1 MKKIGLITYH
11 GADNYGSLLQSYAL
25 LRTLN
30 NLAGMDAE
38 LVNFISDEQKEMY
51 SLFFPCNSVKNLV
64 KNAYVLLQHYNIRKE
79 KIKLFDA
86 FREQYLGIEKKNSFS
101 VISDEN
107 VEKYEVLVCGSDQI
121 WNIRIKDFYDYYMLS
136 FSDKAKKIS
145 YAASMGGVDLELK
158 EDEKKKI
165 GELLKDFSAISVREN
180 ICKSMIQEC
189 TDKEVVTNIDPVF
202 LLERN
207 EWDKIAKGRIV
218 QQEYIFFYS
227 VDYNEDSVRI
237 AKWYAQKYNLPVYVL
252 HTSWK
257 SYVVCKEGM
266 KWAEIQGI
274 EDFISLI
281 KYAKFVISGSFHGTA
296 FSILYNKPFF
306 RVQKRKNDTEL
317 IVDDRIR
324 TLFEKLQIS
333 DREINIFNY
342 KEMENKL
349 FDIDYSRVNE
359 LIKKERQFSIDYIE
373 NAVKF

>member
-30 NLAGMDAE
+30 NLDDMDAE

-51 SLFFPCNSVKNLV
+51 SIFFPCNSIKNMV
-64 KNAYVLLQHYNIRKE
+64 KNAYILMKHYNIRKE
-79 KIKLFDA
+79 KMKLFNT
-86 FREQYLGIEKKNSFS
+86 FREQYLKAKNEDSYNVITDEK
-101 VISDEN
+101 VA
-107 VEKYEVLVCGSDQI
+107 KYDILVCGSDQI

-136 FSDKAKKIS
+136 FADNVKKIS
-145 YAASMGGVDLELK
+145 YAASMGGVDLALK
-158 EDEKKKI
+158 DDEKEKI
-165 GELLKDFSAISVREN
+165 EKLLNDFSAISVREN
-180 ICKSMIQEC
+180 ICKFMIHEC

-202 LLERN
+202 LLEK
-207 EWDKIAKGRIV
+207 EKWDKIASEQIV
-218 QQEYIFFYS
+218 HEEYIFFYS
-227 VDYNEDSVRI
+227 VDYNEDSVKI

-266 KWAEIQGI
+266 KWAKVQGI
-274 EDFISLI
+274 EDFISLV

-306 RVQKRKNDTEL
+306 RVQKRKNESEL

-324 TLFEKLQIS
+324 TLFEKLHIS

-342 KEMENKL
+342 KEMEKVL
-349 FDIDYSRVNE
+349 FDIDYSKVNDFIE
-359 LIKKERQFSIDYIE
+359 KERQFSIEYLE
-373 NAVKF
+373 SAVKI